1 MALSDNL
8 VEQFAE
14 LAKVEK
20 VDEGKVI
27 NSTYKV
33 INGKEYVQLDGSDI
47 LTPVNSVVE
56 AEDGERV
63 KTEIKNHVATV
74 ISNISSPSARTKSVK
89 DLKDEVDENGNKIQ
103 MLDSTVTSQGSSII
117 AINSHL
123 QTVDSNIQTVNTQ
136 ISAHDSAISAHDAQI
151 ELNKANIQVNS
162 SNISSVSDTVTSVGN
177 TVTAQGNR
185 ITANENSITAA
196 NNNITALG
204 NDIVATGNRVTANSN
219 NINLMNSD
227 ITILNSGFKIE
238 DGVLTGLS
246 EIVVDD
252 LETEHLDAKY
262 ANVDFANI
270 DQAAV
275 TKIFSDSGIIKDLVV
290 QSGNITG
297 ELVGVTLKGD
307 LIEANTLK
315 ADKLVVKGDDGL
327 YYKLNIDG
335 IDGISTTQAG
345 KFDLLTAKPSNW
357 NTNYKDY
364 YKIVNNEY
372 VHVTGDSAPTWA
384 SNTYYKLN
392 STYESGL
399 DGTVIVA
406 KSITADK
413 VQVSDLVAFGAT
425 IGGFHI
431 NQHSLYSGAKASVDN
446 TTRGIYLGDDG
457 QINIGDNNSFI
468 KYFKD
473 TNDNNKWKLLMTAS
487 SITLGG
493 SSQSLET
500 VIDDMNTALDK
511 TVKQV
516 DVEYYLSTSNTT
528 TTGGSW
534 STTAP
539 AWVDGKYM
547 WSRQKVTYVDGTSA
561 TRNETCIAGAT
572 GATGAAGATGPQGP
586 QGQPGQ
592 NGQPGSQGEQ
602 GEQGVGITSVV
613 DLYYL
618 HTSNTSAPAKPT
630 SHVTDNTGDAGKWTL
645 KCPTYVSGK
654 YYYTCSEI
662 LYDNGTYSWT
672 TPILFDGLNSS
683 NSTALAAQTTADEA
697 STVAN
702 NVNEQVNGDP
712 ISYAE
717 GYSMTIDDGLK
728 LIDAKLYGNTTQN
741 GTPTPDAPVIVNNV
755 TGLQTITISNE
766 TNSKDYEINLG
777 ANLLD
782 IQSSWINGKNQT
794 QNGLHYVINEDDTI
808 SISGTSTNY
817 SGAYAR
823 SYNSTDVFIT
833 LKANHK
839 YRLLVEI
846 SNKTSNINSRIYF
859 GKAKANIN
867 DFSIPTMVE
876 NGIYYKDYMP
886 TEDVGLTQYSVIGAQ
901 SVGETSLTMK
911 VAIYDI
917 TTNLIDKY
925 TKYFTPIELNKI
937 GNYQDFIRKG
947 TGKNLIEPIMASA
960 TLNGVT
966 CTNNGDG
973 SFTLNGTAT
982 AQTTFRIDQSTY
994 NAHDNLKNYNGTY
1007 TFSCNQLQADMDL
1020 ILMQNDTWSI
1030 GMRMNGSNTPVTAN
1044 VNKDNC
1050 FIYVQVRNG
1059 KSINDLTIRPML
1071 EKGSSATSH
1080 EPYACTGK
1088 NLYEG
1093 SQDFSGT
1100 WINES
1105 SWSTA
1110 DETYNGLVVK
1120 YRKDAWNGLMK
1131 EIDVKKN
1138 GVYTFS
1144 FFGKKSANGATNVYL
1159 GGGVGATPSEASFNL
1174 TTEWQRF
1181 SITFVTTTGG
1191 KLKARVENSNSD
1203 SNTYICGYMLEENN
1217 IMTSYEP
1224 YVYSTLKD
1232 KWYIEKNV
1240 LKLVVPNAVTGTL
1253 QNSNKR
1259 FYVNGTNLGSN
1270 NILRNTSSSQ
1280 TYGLYCDILGEVT
1293 ASQTWGGTQ
1302 GISYDYNSSV
1312 GLGCMDFTI
1321 TGLTTIEEYQNA
1333 LKGKSIYAIAN
1344 TPEYTLIENEELI
1357 NQLNAL
1363 SNADLL
1369 KGTTNISVNGDL
1381 PAYLDLTYYNN
1392 NFNGNFT
1399 VFNNKTDEINAK
1411 TESVQNDLVNNY
1423 VQNGTFGSYTESTD
1437 NRLDDLDTFKTA
1449 ADKAINGNDKLH
1461 YICDGTETGS
1471 YYFKY
1476 DNVEYYFTMPTIE
1489 TGSKLLFDISD
1500 QELKLNDTVIPTSS
1514 TGTGTE
1520 LKFVYDD
1527 PGLIRTVTES
1537 SAWITSNTETVK
1549 IVADTY
1555 VTNMSTLDGLVTG
1568 TEKMI
1573 KNFTF
1578 GGDGLTITADRNDT
1592 TVNTEMNLNVTNEAV
1607 RIRKGSKDM
1616 MRLDTEGI
1624 HFSEVTFKEIRLGD
1638 YVFKDEENGG
1648 FGFMYDPQ
1656 STNNT

>member
-103 MLDSTVTSQGSSII
+103 MLDSTVTSQGSSLI

-136 ISAHDSAISAHDAQI
+136 ISAHDSAISAHDTQI

-177 TVTAQGNR
+177 TVIAQGNR

-252 LETEHLDAKY
+252 LETEHLDTKY
-262 ANVDFANI
+262 ADIDFSNI
-270 DQAAV
+270 NYAAV
-275 TKIFSDSGIIKDLVV
+275 QEIFSESGIIKDLVV
-290 QSGNITG
+290 QAGKITG

-307 LIEANTLK
+307 LIEGNTIK
-315 ADKLVVKGDDGL
+315 AEKLVVRGDDGL

-357 NTNYKDY
+357 DTNYKDY

-372 VHVTGDSAPTWA
+372 VHVTGDSAPTWQ

-534 STTAP
+534 STNAP

-547 WSRQKVTYVDGTSA
+547 WSRQKVTYVDGTST

-592 NGQPGSQGEQ
+592 NGQPGAQGEQ

-683 NSTALAAQTTADEA
+683 NSMALAAQTTADEA

-741 GTPTPDAPVIVNNV
+741 GTPTPSSPVPVNNV
-755 TGLQTITISNE
+755 TGEQI
-766 TNSKDYEINLG
+766 
-777 ANLLD
+777 
-782 IQSSWINGKNQT
+782 
-794 QNGLHYVINEDDTI
+794 V
-808 SISGTSTNY
+808 
-817 SGAYAR
+817 R
-823 SYNSTDVFIT
+823 VC
-833 LKANHK
+833 
-839 YRLLVEI
+839 
-846 SNKTSNINSRIYF
+846 
-859 GKAKANIN
+859 
-867 DFSIPTMVE
+867 
-876 NGIYYKDYMP
+876 
-886 TEDVGLTQYSVIGAQ
+886 
-901 SVGETSLTMK
+901 
-911 VAIYDI
+911 
-917 TTNLIDKY
+917 
-925 TKYFTPIELNKI
+925 
-937 GNYQDFIRKG
+937 
-947 TGKNLIEPIMASA
+947 GKNLFDKS
-960 TLNGVT
+960 
-966 CTNNGDG
+966 
-973 SFTLNGTAT
+973 TAT
-982 AQTTFRIDQSTY
+982 
-994 NAHDNLKNYNGTY
+994 
-1007 TFSCNQLQADMDL
+1007 
-1020 ILMQNDTWSI
+1020 
-1030 GMRMNGSNTPVTAN
+1030 
-1044 VNKDNC
+1044 
-1050 FIYVQVRNG
+1050 
-1059 KSINDLTIRPML
+1059 L
-1071 EKGSSATSH
+1071 EKGVNTSN
-1080 EPYACTGK
+1080 G
-1088 NLYEG
+1088 NLYND
-1093 SQDFSGT
+1093 SSLFTTDF
-1100 WINES
+1100 IE
-1105 SWSTA
+1105 
-1110 DETYNGLVVK
+1110 VK
-1120 YRKDAWNGLMK
+1120 TG
-1131 EIDVKKN
+1131 
-1138 GVYTFS
+1138 GVYYTTS
-1144 FFGKKSANGATNVYL
+1144 GYSTSANRVYGAQYDSNKQYIASIATNAENKTFYI
-1159 GGGVGATPSEASFNL
+1159 SNASTKYIRL
-1174 TTEWQRF
+1174 TGF
-1181 SITFVTTTGG
+1181 I
-1191 KLKARVENSNSD
+1191 SD
-1203 SNTYICGYMLEENN
+1203 IDIYQLEERK
-1217 IMTSYEP
+1217 S
-1224 YVYSTLKD
+1224 
-1232 KWYIEKNV
+1232 
-1240 LKLVVPNAVTGTL
+1240 
-1253 QNSNKR
+1253 SNH
-1259 FYVNGTNLGSN
+1259 L
-1270 NILRNTSSSQ
+1270 
-1280 TYGLYCDILGEVT
+1280 
-1293 ASQTWGGTQ
+1293 
-1302 GISYDYNSSV
+1302 
-1312 GLGCMDFTI
+1312 
-1321 TGLTTIEEYQNA
+1321 
-1333 LKGKSIYAIAN
+1333 
-1344 TPEYTLIENEELI
+1344 
-1357 NQLNAL
+1357 
-1363 SNADLL
+1363 
-1369 KGTTNISVNGDL
+1369 
-1381 PAYLDLTYYNN
+1381 
-1392 NFNGNFT
+1392 
-1399 VFNNKTDEINAK
+1399 
-1411 TESVQNDLVNNY
+1411 
-1423 VQNGTFGSYTESTD
+1423 
-1437 NRLDDLDTFKTA
+1437 
-1449 ADKAINGNDKLH
+1449 
-1461 YICDGTETGS
+1461 
-1471 YYFKY
+1471 
-1476 DNVEYYFTMPTIE
+1476 
-1489 TGSKLLFDISD
+1489 
-1500 QELKLNDTVIPTSS
+1500 
-1514 TGTGTE
+1514 
-1520 LKFVYDD
+1520 
-1527 PGLIRTVTES
+1527 
-1537 SAWITSNTETVK
+1537 
-1549 IVADTY
+1549 
-1555 VTNMSTLDGLVTG
+1555 
-1568 TEKMI
+1568 
-1573 KNFTF
+1573 
-1578 GGDGLTITADRNDT
+1578 
-1592 TVNTEMNLNVTNEAV
+1592 
-1607 RIRKGSKDM
+1607 
-1616 MRLDTEGI
+1616 
-1624 HFSEVTFKEIRLGD
+1624 
-1638 YVFKDEENGG
+1638 
-1648 FGFMYDPQ
+1648 
-1656 STNNT
+1656 